1 MGIKVYNPYT
11 PSRRNMTGLDF
22 DVITTDKPEKSLLA
36 PKSKTAGRNNQGKI
50 TVRHHGGGNRQKYRI
65 IDFKRNKDDIPA
77 KVATI
82 EYDPNR
88 TANIALLVYA
98 DGTKTYI
105 LAPAGLKVGDTLMN
119 GAEAEVRVL
128 KRAAEP
134 EKATKDDIFYMM
146 LNSIDYYDK
155 VSGRFVHKSA
165 RSEYYDEVV
174 FQTCLSDTNA
184 FSVYRSYYATEDTD
198 EEKISSGTVETEQE
212 YSQYCDGS
220 SFISVFPKTK
230 NWENISNS
238 IISMD
243 KVIDIP
249 DQERMFT
256 KEGMP
261 GYAYKTN
268 PTNVIMSNS
277 CLFPQE
283 YAFGFLQDQ
292 SLWDIAEITNYQGRK
307 CYIINGNTTPEYG
320 AQMRVD
326 TFEFIVDANTGVLMR
341 YDGYNENGEL
351 CDFMHTDNIKFEE
364 ESEPVEVLP
373 DGIMEEYTEQKP
385 DYYY

>member
-1 MGIKVYNPYT
+1 
-11 PSRRNMTGLDF
+11 
-22 DVITTDKPEKSLLA
+22 
-36 PKSKTAGRNNQGKI
+36 
-50 TVRHHGGGNRQKYRI
+50 
-65 IDFKRNKDDIPA
+65 
-77 KVATI
+77 
-82 EYDPNR
+82 
-88 TANIALLVYA
+88 
-98 DGTKTYI
+98 
-105 LAPAGLKVGDTLMN
+105 
-119 GAEAEVRVL
+119 
-128 KRAAEP
+128 
-134 EKATKDDIFYMM
+134 
-146 LNSIDYYDK
+146 
-155 VSGRFVHKSA
+155 
-165 RSEYYDEVV
+165 
-174 FQTCLSDTNA
+174 
-184 FSVYRSYYATEDTD
+184 
-198 EEKISSGTVETEQE
+198 
-212 YSQYCDGS
+212 
-220 SFISVFPKTK
+220 
-230 NWENISNS
+230 
-238 IISMD
+238 MD

-292 SLWDIAEITNYQGRK
+292 SLWDIAEITNYQDRK

>member
-1 MGIKVYNPYT
+1 MVYGGQKMKIQTIPIMMIVAVGVCSAFWIINSVNKIIEKEDNSLSAESLMDIVPAAETT
-11 PSRRNMTGLDF
+11 PLETE
-22 DVITTDKPEKSLLA
+22 PE
-36 PKSKTAGRNNQGKI
+36 I
-50 TVRHHGGGNRQKYRI
+50 
-65 IDFKRNKDDIPA
+65 
-77 KVATI
+77 
-82 EYDPNR
+82 
-88 TANIALLVYA
+88 
-98 DGTKTYI
+98 
-105 LAPAGLKVGDTLMN
+105 
-119 GAEAEVRVL
+119 AEAEVRVL
-128 KRAAEP
+128 KKAAEP

-373 DGIMEEYTEQKP
+373 DGIMEEYTEQKS